1 MPGHDRCF
9 LHNARARLYRSP
21 QVKTTTPLP
30 LIEVLNSMPTNVK
43 YVDKYQVVDSMA
55 LYIGTFL
62 LDMERPITSTEKVWY
77 ALGQD

>member
-1 MPGHDRCF
+1 
-9 LHNARARLYRSP
+9 
-21 QVKTTTPLP
+21 
-30 LIEVLNSMPTNVK
+30 MPTNVK

-55 LYIGTFL
+55 PYIGTFL